1 MENIVKYCEIPEM
14 KGKSFFFIHD
24 HIVRTEQLELHQH
37 AEWEL
42 SYVITG
48 GGLRFVG
55 DKVEPFS
62 CGEIIL
68 LPPNIPHCWSFDE
81 YNYDREGK
89 IEYIT
94 IIFSAEL
101 FDKCSYVF
109 LEMDDYVSQIK
120 LYRQGIR
127 FEGDSLLK
135 LQAMMK
141 GLLLQNNI
149 EQLASLINL
158 FFVVASS
165 CETSIVGYCRNPNKG
180 TEKMQEVYRFV
191 FNNFHH
197 RIALAD
203 VAKYVGMNR
212 SSFCTFFKRMKGESF
227 VSFLNKYRIDASCQ
241 MLRQTTIPI
250 ADICFATGF
259 SDIPH
264 YNRTFK
270 ELKGITP
277 TQFRTQKDVIET

>member
-1 MENIVKYCEIPEM
+1 MENVVKYCEIPEM

-55 DKVEPFS
+55 DQVEPFS
-62 CGEIIL
+62 YGEIIL

-81 YNYDREGK
+81 LNHDQEGK
-89 IEYIT
+89 VEYIT
-94 IIFSAEL
+94 IIFSNEL

-109 LEMDDYVSQIK
+109 LEMNDYVSQIK
-120 LYRQGIR
+120 QFRQGIS

-141 GLLLQNNI
+141 GMLLQNNI

-158 FFVVASS
+158 FFMVASS
-165 CETSIVGYCRNPNKG
+165 CETSIVGYCMNPNKG

-203 VAKYVGMNR
+203 AAKYVGMNR

-277 TQFRTQKDVIET
+277 TQFRTQKDLIEI